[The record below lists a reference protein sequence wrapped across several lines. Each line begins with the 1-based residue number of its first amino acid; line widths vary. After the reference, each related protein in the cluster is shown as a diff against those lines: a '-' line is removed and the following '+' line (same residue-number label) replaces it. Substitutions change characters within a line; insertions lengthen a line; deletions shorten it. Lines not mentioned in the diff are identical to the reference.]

1 MQIAYNRTKRTQP
14 PAYIVVHD
22 TGNPSP
28 GTNARAHY
36 RYFNGGN
43 RGSSAD
49 FFVDDQE
56 ILCVNDYHAHYT
68 WHCGDGGG
76 KYGITN
82 GNSIGVEMCI
92 NADGDYE
99 KAFANTVQCVRRLM
113 TELHI
118 PAERVVRHYDASR
131 KMCPGSFAA
140 DGWARWN
147 TFQIQIQGGLTMT
160 QYEELCARIEKLEN
174 KMIYNYID
182 SNMPVW
188 AHPTVQK
195 LVDAG
200 YLQGDGEGLHLTDD
214 MLRLLVILDRA
225 GAFSKA

>member
-1 MQIAYNRTKRTQP
+1 
-14 PAYIVVHD
+14 
-22 TGNPSP
+22 
-28 GTNARAHY
+28 
-36 RYFNGGN
+36 
-43 RGSSAD
+43 
-49 FFVDDQE
+49 
-56 ILCVNDYHAHYT
+56 
-68 WHCGDGGG
+68 
-76 KYGITN
+76 
-82 GNSIGVEMCI
+82 
-92 NADGDYE
+92 
-99 KAFANTVQCVRRLM
+99 
-113 TELHI
+113 
-118 PAERVVRHYDASR
+118 
-131 KMCPGSFAA
+131 
-140 DGWARWN
+140 
-147 TFQIQIQGGLTMT
+147 MT